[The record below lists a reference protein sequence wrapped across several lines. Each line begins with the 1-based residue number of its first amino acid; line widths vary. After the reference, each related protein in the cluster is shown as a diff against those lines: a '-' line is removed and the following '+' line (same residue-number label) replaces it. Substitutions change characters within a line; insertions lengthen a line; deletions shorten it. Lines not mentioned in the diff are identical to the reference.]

1 MHYSQ
6 FPQYHHRHR
15 YHPCPHHD
23 HPQWMVIGL
32 ATSAFGPN
40 FGLIKQSRPAQK
52 LFMMIMINLDDYEDD
67 DDELAKLRN
76 A

>member
-1 MHYSQ
+1 
-6 FPQYHHRHR
+6 
-15 YHPCPHHD
+15 
-23 HPQWMVIGL
+23 MVIGL

-67 DDELAKLRN
+67 DDELAKLRKV
-76 A
+76 